1 MNLRFTAFLI
11 FCLGLVLSQAAAQA
25 PWKWQDALVPDVGFD
40 LDKAQVIRVTSL
52 ASKGKGTLRAALA
65 EKGPKILVFEI
76 AGVIDLEMKGLEI
89 EEPQVFIAG
98 QTAPSPGIT
107 LIRGGLSIK
116 ASQCV
121 LQHLRIRPGDA
132 GQPKQSGWQPD
143 SISTSGAPVDVWVD
157 HCTTTW
163 SIDENLSAS
172 TYKSTTGEPA
182 RRICFRDCIVA
193 EGLDNA
199 THDKGPHSKGTLVFG
214 GTQEVAIVNC
224 LYSSQ
229 VERNPVFQPGTSGV
243 IVNTVI
249 CNPGQRAIHA
259 HGPEDPA
266 EAGMAKPRIAVVG
279 NVVLYGEKS
288 KRSAHSIFEG
298 VADAY
303 FKDNEGYDWF
313 GVPLDLVR
321 VPAPTLENPPV
332 WPEGLKAKSTTSALW
347 HVARFVGARPAERD
361 AIDTRIVQQALT
373 GRARIID
380 SQEEVGGYPKH
391 EPVTRA
397 LDVPTRGRQAWL
409 AALAHEVTYG
419 PDAPL
424 DFDRKSPKIFPPL
437 IPTPEPKFRRDA
449 PPK

>member
-1 MNLRFTAFLI
+1 MNCRNAVILLLL
-11 FCLGLVLSQAAAQA
+11 CLALVQSQASAQA
-25 PWKWQDALVPDVGFD
+25 PWKWQQALVPDAGFD
-40 LDKAQVIRVTSL
+40 LDQAQVIRVTSL
-52 ASKGKGTLRAALA
+52 ASKGKGTLREAIMT
-65 EKGPKILVFEI
+65 KGPKIVVFEI
-76 AGVIDLEMKGLEI
+76 GGVIDLEMKAIEI
-89 EEPQVFIAG
+89 EESQVYIAG
-98 QTAPSPGIT
+98 QTAPAPGIT

-121 LQHLRIRPGDA
+121 LQHLRVRPGDA
-132 GQPKQSGWQPD
+132 GQPKKSGWQPD
-143 SISTSGAPVDVWVD
+143 SISTSGGPSDVWVD

-172 TYKSTTGEPA
+172 TYKSPNGEPA
-182 RRICFRDCIVA
+182 RHIHFRDCIVA

-259 HGPEDPA
+259 HGPEGAA
-266 EAGMAKPRIAVVG
+266 EAGMTKPRIAVVG
-279 NVVLYGEKS
+279 NVVFFGEKS
-288 KRSAHSIFEG
+288 KRSVNAIFEG
-298 VADAY
+298 VADGY

-313 GVPLDLVR
+313 GKPLTLLRD
-321 VPAPTLENPPV
+321 PIPTLEHPPV
-332 WPEGLKAKSTTSALW
+332 WPEGLQATSTTAAVW

-373 GRARIID
+373 GTARIID
-380 SQEEVGGYPKH
+380 SQDEVGGYPKT
-391 EPVTRA
+391 EPVSRA
-397 LDVPTRGRQAWL
+397 LKVPAKGRLSWL
-409 AALAHEVTYG
+409 EALAHDVTYG
-419 PDAPL
+419 ADT
-424 DFDRKSPKIFPPL
+424 PL
-437 IPTPEPKFRRDA
+437 ILDVEKTKLPPETEPRFVPKTV

>member
-1 MNLRFTAFLI
+1 
-11 FCLGLVLSQAAAQA
+11 
-25 PWKWQDALVPDVGFD
+25 
-40 LDKAQVIRVTSL
+40 
-52 ASKGKGTLRAALA
+52 
-65 EKGPKILVFEI
+65 
-76 AGVIDLEMKGLEI
+76 MKGIEI
-89 EEPQVFIAG
+89 QEPQVYIAG
-98 QTAPSPGIT
+98 QTAPAPGIT

-121 LQHLRIRPGDA
+121 LQHLRVRPGDA
-132 GQPKQSGWQPD
+132 GQAKKSGWEPD
-143 SISTSGAPVDVWVD
+143 SISTSGGPTDVWVD

-172 TYKSTTGEPA
+172 TYKPPNGEPA
-182 RRICFRDCIVA
+182 RRIFFRDCLVA

-259 HGPEDPA
+259 HGPDGAADP
-266 EAGMAKPRIAVVG
+266 GMTKPRIAVVG
-279 NVVLYGEKS
+279 NVVFYGEKT
-288 KRSAHSIFEG
+288 KRSVHSIFEG

-313 GVPLDLVR
+313 GKPLDLLR
-321 VPAPTLENPPV
+321 EPMPTLEKPPI
-332 WPEGLKAKSTTSALW
+332 WPEGLQAISTTAAVW

-361 AIDTRIVQQALT
+361 AIDARIVQQALT
-373 GRARIID
+373 GTARIID
-380 SQEEVGGYPKH
+380 SQNEVGGYPKA
-391 EPVTRA
+391 EPVVHA
-397 LDVPTRGRQAWL
+397 LTVPARGRLSWL
-409 AALAHEVTYG
+409 ETLAHDVTYG
-419 PDAPL
+419 ADTPIIL
-424 DFDRKSPKIFPPL
+424 DLEKPKEPRRLEPPPL
-437 IPTPEPKFRRDA
+437 LKTA